1 MDIYMYD
8 SLSSGAGY
16 SKRIS
21 EITPEL
27 LKASRNLL
35 ENCNCSSAC
44 YDCLKHYRNQHIH
57 SDLDR
62 FAAKDLLEWGMNGKT
77 PDHFTTKIQWDLL
90 MPLVD
95 ILNEE
100 GIITRKQGEKVT
112 LLKESESRNLV
123 VYPAMLK
130 KPITKDT
137 IYLSDYMLKYEKPMA
152 LSEILSYFRRS

>member
-1 MDIYMYD
+1 
-8 SLSSGAGY
+8 
-16 SKRIS
+16 
-21 EITPEL
+21 
-27 LKASRNLL
+27 
-35 ENCNCSSAC
+35 
-44 YDCLKHYRNQHIH
+44 
-57 SDLDR
+57 
-62 FAAKDLLEWGMNGKT
+62 
-77 PDHFTTKIQWDLL
+77 

-100 GIITRKQGEKVT
+100 GIIARKQGEKVT